1 MKKEDRIFT
10 ACVLSLVATAFGFII
25 RAMLLNTL
33 GNVFDLSESQKG
45 ALQGAGLFPF
55 ALSIIV
61 FSLIIDRIGYGHG
74 MAFAWFLH
82 VLSAIITITAR
93 SYTALY
99 MGTFLFSLAN
109 GTIEAVVNPVTATL
123 YPKNK
128 TPRIIMLH
136 SGWAAGLV
144 LGGLVAIALHD
155 LGWRWKIGLFLLP
168 TLVYGLMMVG
178 QKFPVQERVAAE
190 ISYVSMMNEFGW
202 LGSLIVC
209 TFAAYAV
216 NEVALV
222 FGAGFL
228 PTGHTFLTAVAYAL
242 LPTLFFAF
250 HCRAFGRPMFIF
262 LLLVM
267 ILLAATELGTGNW
280 IPAMLTPV
288 LKSLGT
294 NAGNWVLVYTSAIM
308 LGLRLFA
315 GPAVRRLS
323 PVGVLGGCSLIAAA
337 GLFCLAH
344 AGNAPLLIFGAATLY
359 GVGVSLSWP
368 TTIGLASEQ
377 FPRGGALTL
386 NAISAVGMIS
396 VGILGGPFLGTLQD
410 ASLDRNLQRVS
421 PALHAAVAEPA
432 QKKFGFDFQPLDKA
446 KIESLQGAD
455 KAQVEKIVAQT
466 NQAMLAKIAI
476 LPSIMFGCFLGL
488 GLFLRQRGGYREIEL
503 ARSCI
508 SNPWHPGVG
517 ETGVKPIYAN
527 KLCSQ
532 CPAELGSP
540 RDGRGAG
547 KAVPLLIKEQFKD

>member
-1 MKKEDRIFT
+1 MKKENRLFT
-10 ACVLSLVATAFGFII
+10 ACILSLVATAFGFIV

-33 GNVFDLSESQKG
+33 GVVFDLTESQKG

-55 ALSIIV
+55 ALSIIF
-61 FSLIIDRIGYGHG
+61 FSLIIDRIGYGRA
-74 MAFAWFLH
+74 MAFAWVLH
-82 VLSAIITITAR
+82 ALSAIITITAR

-99 MGTFLFSLAN
+99 VGTFLFSLAN

-128 TPRIIMLH
+128 TPRLIMLH

-144 LGGLVAIALHD
+144 LGGLMAIALGD

-168 TLVYGLMMVG
+168 TLIYGLMMIG

-202 LGSLIVC
+202 AGCLIVC
-209 TFAAYAV
+209 TFAVYAV

-222 FGAGFL
+222 FGVGFL
-228 PTGHTFLTAVAYAL
+228 PAVHSFLVAVTYAL
-242 LPTLFFAF
+242 LPTFCFAF
-250 HCRAFGRPMFIF
+250 RCRAFGRPLFIL

-267 ILLAATELGTGNW
+267 ILLAATELGTGSW

-288 LKSLGT
+288 LRKRLGA
-294 NAGNWVLVYTSAIM
+294 NAGNWVLVYTSSIM

-315 GPAVRRLS
+315 GPLARRLN
-323 PVGVLGGCSLIAAA
+323 PVGLLLGCSLITAA

-344 AGNAPLLIFGAATLY
+344 AGTAPLIVFAAATLY
-359 GVGVSLSWP
+359 GIGASLSWP

-410 ASLDRNLQRVS
+410 ASLDRNLQQVS
-421 PALHAAVAEPA
+421 PALHAAVAEPP
-432 QKKFGFDFQPLDKA
+432 QQKFGFDFQPLDKA
-446 KIESLQGAD
+446 KIKSLSGAD
-455 KAQVEKIVAQT
+455 KAQMERIIAQT
-466 NQAMLAKIAI
+466 NQAALAKIAI
-476 LPSIMFGCFLGL
+476 LPSIMFACFLGL
-488 GLFLRQRGGYREIEL
+488 GLFFRQRGGYREIEL
-503 ARSCI
+503 AR
-508 SNPWHPGVG
+508 
-517 ETGVKPIYAN
+517 
-527 KLCSQ
+527 
-532 CPAELGSP
+532 P
-540 RDGRGAG
+540 R
-547 KAVPLLIKEQFKD
+547 